1 MQLETMPSTITAFP
15 PHYAK
20 TEIKCLSPSTFARNH
35 LYHLFLAQSI
45 EVQFPF
51 YLECAPFKHY
61 LLLHTVSGEGKIV
74 YNMCSYDLKPNSI
87 IFIDCQAG
95 FRLDLVSANHWFF
108 NLIVIDGS
116 STCAYF
122 ETYHQNHYFICNL
135 KPLSHIPQIID
146 KLLQI
151 TDSDSMENVFITSK
165 LITDLLT
172 DLILAKD
179 ADIHHTTNLPKYLIQ
194 IKSLFDSNYKEH
206 FNLDDLAQTYNIS
219 KYKIIRDFSTYLHT
233 SPINYLIN
241 KRISVAKRLLLETD
255 YPVYEIAS
263 MVGIDNINHFT
274 NLFKKSTNLTPNNY
288 RKTVQPTHTEYLE
301 D

>member
-1 MQLETMPSTITAFP
+1 MD
-15 PHYAK
+15 
-20 TEIKCLSPSTFARNH
+20 
-35 LYHLFLAQSI
+35 
-45 EVQFPF
+45 VQFPF
-51 YLECAPFKHY
+51 YLECTSFNHY
-61 LLLHTVSGEGKIV
+61 LLLYTTQGKGKIT
-74 YNMCSYDLKPNSI
+74 YNESTYDLKPNSM
-87 IFIDCQAG
+87 IFIDAQSG
-95 FRLDLVSANHWFF
+95 FRLDLIDANHWQFTV
-108 NLIVIDGS
+108 LVIDGP
-116 STCAYF
+116 STPAYF
-122 ETYHQNHYFICNL
+122 ETYHQNRYFVCHL
-135 KPLSHIPQIID
+135 TPMSHLPQTLD

-151 TDSDSMENVFITSK
+151 TGADLTETAFITSK

-194 IKSLFDSNYKEH
+194 IKDLFDSNYKEH
-206 FNLDDLAQTYNIS
+206 FNLDDLAQTYHVS

-241 KRISVAKRLLLETD
+241 KRISCSKRLLLETD

-274 NLFKKSTNLTPNNY
+274 NLFKKHTSLTPHNY
-288 RKTVQPTHTEYLE
+288 RKLAQIEHPEYLE